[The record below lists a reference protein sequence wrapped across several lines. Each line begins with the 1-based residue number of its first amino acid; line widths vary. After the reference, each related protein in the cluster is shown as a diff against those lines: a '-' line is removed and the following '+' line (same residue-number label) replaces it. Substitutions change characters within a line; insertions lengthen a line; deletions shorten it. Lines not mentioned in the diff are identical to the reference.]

1 MRSIVNGT
9 VEVALPSTDVAYDVA
24 QTRLLSSTPVRTI
37 LAIFSALF
45 GVGWASLNFSPVLI
59 STLQQGRGLS
69 VTAAGTIQSI
79 ELVATALAASWLA
92 PVVTRSSPRNFALI
106 GCLLAGISHVLAST
120 THALPSLIMLR
131 LTAGIGAAMCI
142 CAANNVLAAQR
153 EPDRL
158 YAIGAAIGSGAYF
171 VWFPL
176 MLYVSNQ
183 TQGWGAYAAEGV
195 WVAALTPLVAL
206 LPRKVQVETRGPDT
220 GIRSRLPL
228 ELLVFTLPI
237 LLYGAF
243 SIGLWAFAGVVA
255 TSAGVGS
262 ESFGYS
268 LSVGTALSVLSAWA
282 ASALGTKHGRILPM
296 SWGLSI
302 ASVATVAFFMAREP
316 TTYFISFL
324 TAQALYTFNLPFM
337 LGQCSAMDTSGRLA
351 TAASSALLVAS
362 AMAPALFGCLIE
374 RAGIPFLGWASVI
387 AYAFAFLIFYM
398 SVIYS
403 SRHREQK

>member
-1 MRSIVNGT
+1 VNSA
-9 VEVALPSTDVAYDVA
+9 VEVALPSTDVAQA
-24 QTRLLSSTPVRTI
+24 KTRSSTPVRTI
-37 LAIFSALF
+37 IAIFSALF
-45 GVGWASLNFSPVLI
+45 GTGWASLNFSPVLI

-69 VTAAGTIQSI
+69 ATAAGTIQSI
-79 ELVATALAASWLA
+79 ELVATALVAIWLA

-106 GCLLAGISHVLAST
+106 GCLVAGGSHLLASAA
-120 THALPSLIMLR
+120 HELPSLIMLR

-158 YAIGAAIGSGAYF
+158 YAIGAALANGAYF

-176 MLYVSNQ
+176 MIYVSNR
-183 TQGWGAYAAEGV
+183 TQGWGAYAAEGA

-206 LPRKVQVETRGPDT
+206 LPRKVQVETRRPDT
-220 GIRSRLPL
+220 EIRSRLSL
-228 ELLVFTLPI
+228 KLLFFTLPI
-237 LLYGAF
+237 LLYGVF
-243 SIGLWAFAGVVA
+243 SMGLWAFAGVVA
-255 TSAGVGS
+255 TSAGVGP
-262 ESFGYS
+262 ESFGYA
-268 LSVGTALSVLSAWA
+268 LSVGTALSLLSSWA
-282 ASALGTKHGRILPM
+282 ASSLGTKRGRILPL

-302 ASVATVAFFMAREP
+302 ASVAALAFFIGREP
-316 TTYFISFL
+316 AIFFISFL
-324 TAQALYTFNLPFM
+324 TSQALYSFNLPFM

-362 AMAPALFGCLIE
+362 ATAPALFGWLIE
-374 RAGIPFLGWASVI
+374 RAGTALLGWASVI

-403 SRHREQK
+403 SRGQQH